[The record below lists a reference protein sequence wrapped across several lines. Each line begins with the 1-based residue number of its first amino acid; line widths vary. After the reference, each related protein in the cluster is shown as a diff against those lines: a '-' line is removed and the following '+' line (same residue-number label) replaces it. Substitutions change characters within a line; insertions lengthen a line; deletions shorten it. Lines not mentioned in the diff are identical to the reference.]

1 MLAIREAQEADSKIR
16 IAGFN
21 QTETTEAV
29 STNNTQIEDDAN
41 TLKDSSPEV
50 DSKVTE
56 TAPEEDNY
64 DIRLRE
70 SVRIMRDWVL
80 WESGQSHSAS
90 ALSALSD
97 ESGKPLALNGEG
109 LDSDPADT
117 NPDVTPLPSSPSP
130 VPI

>member
-1 MLAIREAQEADSKIR
+1 ME
-16 IAGFN
+16 G
-21 QTETTEAV
+21 
-29 STNNTQIEDDAN
+29 DAN
-41 TLKDSSPEV
+41 TLTDLSPEA
-50 DSKVTE
+50 DSEDTE
-56 TAPEEDNY
+56 TDSEEDNY

-117 NPDVTPLPSSPSP
+117 NPDVTPLPSSPIH